1 VLGVIGE
8 TLPLA
13 VAIAFSP
20 FGIIAVVV
28 MLLSSYP
35 RATSIGFVLGW
46 AAGVGLIGVSGFL
59 LAGLVPQGAGVRG
72 FVGPLALIA
81 LGIVSIA
88 LAARQ
93 WRSRPKSGDD
103 LVLPGWMSHV
113 DSLSAMR
120 SFSLGLV
127 LAATKP
133 KNIILAFGSGVAASS
148 AGLAGAQA
156 LVALGVF
163 LGVASI
169 SIGAPVIAF
178 LIAGERV
185 HGGLEHIRDWMVRH
199 NSAMLGAIL
208 LFVGVVLVGNGLSG
222 L

>member
-13 VAIAFSP
+13 IAIAFSP
-20 FGIIAVVV
+20 FGIVAVVV

-46 AAGVGLIGVSGFL
+46 AAGVAIMGISGFL
-59 LAGLVPQGAGVRG
+59 LAGLVPAGGGGRG
-72 FVGPLALIA
+72 VVGPIALIV
-81 LGIVSIA
+81 LGIISIA
-88 LAARQ
+88 LAAHQ
-93 WRSRPKSGDD
+93 WRRRPGADD
-103 LVLPGWMSHV
+103 ELILPGWMSHV
-113 DSLSAMR
+113 DNLSALR
-120 SFSLGLV
+120 SFALGLV

-163 LGVASI
+163 LAVASI
-169 SIGAPVIAF
+169 SLGAPVIAF

-185 HGGLEHIRDWMVRH
+185 HGGLERIRDWLVRH